1 MYINSWGY
9 GGVGVAG
16 HHPLGA
22 MIHVSEIEREKREFS
37 HRCREGIETQET
49 IRHRR
54 DRRQSGDKNGAAV
67 EIQQRIQRM
76 KREGYRSPGEMR

>member
-22 MIHVSEIEREKREFS
+22 MIHVSEMERERGEFR
-37 HRCREGIETQET
+37 HRCRGGIETQET
-49 IRHRR
+49 IRCRR
-54 DRRQSGDKNGAAV
+54 EGKQRGDKNGEAV
-67 EIQQRIQRM
+67 EIQRRIQRM
-76 KREGYRSPGEMR
+76 KREG